1 MGNNASTELSIPPDS
16 PVGLMRE
23 THGSAAVQYQNEWV
37 KWTRGYWPAVG
48 NFKAQDLQYVKS
60 MSESYL
66 KQMSPKK
73 RDKHLLALSVW
84 ELEIKIRNEK
94 RKVKTLEQ
102 NVRKEKAEKRKLQT
116 LVSMSYLN
124 ATGKTEVQAK
134 KITRHKSRICY
145 LCKKPGHF
153 IKNCPN
159 GQTE

>member
-1 MGNNASTELSIPPDS
+1 
-16 PVGLMRE
+16 
-23 THGSAAVQYQNEWV
+23 
-37 KWTRGYWPAVG
+37 
-48 NFKAQDLQYVKS
+48 